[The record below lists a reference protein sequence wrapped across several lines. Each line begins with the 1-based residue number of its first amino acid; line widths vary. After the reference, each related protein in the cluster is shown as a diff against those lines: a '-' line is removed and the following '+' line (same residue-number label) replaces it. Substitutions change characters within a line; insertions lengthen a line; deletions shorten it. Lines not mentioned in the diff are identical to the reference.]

1 MLILKTEMDLPISI
15 RNLGHSAGAALKRLE
30 MIIEMETDLSQMPDM
45 KRTIGDHIFN
55 MENISRNINVLGEPE
70 TFDLTKVYD
79 RLAYLQEDYR
89 RSAYAILNT
98 IAPLQASDEDAFN
111 ALLPLCLNESDRD
124 FRNELQLASMNRLEE
139 LQGLVETTA
148 ISSIAGLLRLNWSAK
163 AFANAHQA
171 DFDQAATQF
180 ASDFREYF
188 YENITTITIDEVD
201 GAVQER
207 LKLADDQMIEFCK
220 SKVIPEVALTMSD
233 TYDELFIANEDL
245 TALKANAPK
254 VAENCMLRGAAKKI
268 ILGFNDPLRDEISV
282 EIADFIKKSKKA
294 SILESVAS
302 KANEIVVDATEKEY
316 TICNHQVSKD
326 GENVIV
332 NILPVMVKPAHKE
345 DVYEEQP
352 IFLEEVYL
360 GETSIDLKIEPFE
373 KKVAII
379 KSTFDVSD
387 ILAHD
392 EMGSELHPDPLEL
405 TGNSLHILSER
416 LIELGDYLK
425 RRFEELDELK

>member
-30 MIIEMETDLSQMPDM
+30 MTIEMETDLSHMQDM

-55 MENISRNINVLGEPE
+55 MENISRNINVLGEPD
-70 TFDLTKVYD
+70 TFDLTRVYD

-98 IAPLQASDEDAFN
+98 ITPLQASDEDAFN

-180 ASDFREYF
+180 ASNFREYF
-188 YENITTITIDEVD
+188 YENITTIEIDEVD
-201 GAVQER
+201 GAVQEQ

-220 SKVIPEVALTMSD
+220 SKVIPEVALEMSD
-233 TYDELFIANEDL
+233 TYNELFIANDDL
-245 TALKANAPK
+245 NALKANAPK
-254 VAENCMLRGAAKKI
+254 VAENCMLRGAAKKV
-268 ILGFNDPLRDEISV
+268 ILSFNDPLRDEISV
-282 EIADFIKKSKKA
+282 EIAEFIKKSKKA

-302 KANEIVVDATEKEY
+302 KANEIVVDATEQEY
-316 TICNHQVSKD
+316 AICNHQVSKD
-326 GENVIV
+326 GETVIV
-332 NILPVMVKPAHKE
+332 NILPVMVKPEQKE

-360 GETSIDLKIEPFE
+360 GETSIDLRIEPFE

-379 KSTFDVSD
+379 KSTLDVSD

-392 EMGSELHPDPLEL
+392 EMGNELHPDPLEL
-405 TGNSLHILSER
+405 KGNSLHILSER
-416 LIELGDYLK
+416 RIELGDYLK

>member
-30 MIIEMETDLSQMPDM
+30 MIIEMETDLSQTPEM

-98 IAPLQASDEDAFN
+98 ITPLQASDEDAFN
-111 ALLPLCLNESDRD
+111 ALLPLCLNEADRD

-163 AFANAHQA
+163 SFANAHQA

-268 ILGFNDPLRDEISV
+268 ILSFNDPLRDEISV
-282 EIADFIKKSKKA
+282 EISDFIKKSKKA

-326 GENVIV
+326 GETVIV
-332 NILPVMVKPAHKE
+332 NILPVMTKPEHKE

-360 GETSIDLKIEPFE
+360 GETSIDLRIEPFE
-373 KKVAII
+373 KKAAII

-416 LIELGDYLK
+416 RIELGDYLK

>member
-30 MIIEMETDLSQMPDM
+30 MIIDMETDLSQMSEM

-98 IAPLQASDEDAFN
+98 ITPLQSSDEDAFN
-111 ALLPLCLNESDRD
+111 ALLPLCLNEADRD

-233 TYDELFIANEDL
+233 TYDELFIANEDS
-245 TALKANAPK
+245 TALKANASK

-268 ILGFNDPLRDEISV
+268 ILSFNDPLRDEISV

-302 KANEIVVDATEKEY
+302 KANEIVVDMTEKEY
-316 TICNHQVSKD
+316 AICNHQVTKD
-326 GENVIV
+326 GETVVV
-332 NILPVMVKPAHKE
+332 NILPVMVKPEHNE

-352 IFLEEVYL
+352 IFLEEVYF
-360 GETSIDLKIEPFE
+360 GETSIDLRIEPFE

-392 EMGSELHPDPLEL
+392 EMGSELHSDPLEL

-416 LIELGDYLK
+416 RIELGDYLK

>member
-89 RSAYAILNT
+89 RSAYAILNA
-98 IAPLQASDEDAFN
+98 IAPLQTSDEDAFN
-111 ALLPLCLNESDRD
+111 ALLPLCLNEADRD

-188 YENITTITIDEVD
+188 YENITNITIDEVD

-233 TYDELFIANEDL
+233 AYDELFIANEDL

-268 ILGFNDPLRDEISV
+268 ILSFNDPLRDEISV

-316 TICNHQVSKD
+316 AICNHQVSKD
-326 GENVIV
+326 GETVIV
-332 NILPVMVKPAHKE
+332 NILPVMVKPEHKE

-360 GETSIDLKIEPFE
+360 GETSIDLRIEPFE

-416 LIELGDYLK
+416 RIELGDYLK

>member
-1 MLILKTEMDLPISI
+1 
-15 RNLGHSAGAALKRLE
+15 
-30 MIIEMETDLSQMPDM
+30 
-45 KRTIGDHIFN
+45 
-55 MENISRNINVLGEPE
+55 
-70 TFDLTKVYD
+70 
-79 RLAYLQEDYR
+79 
-89 RSAYAILNT
+89 
-98 IAPLQASDEDAFN
+98 
-111 ALLPLCLNESDRD
+111 
-124 FRNELQLASMNRLEE
+124 MNRLEE

-180 ASDFREYF
+180 ASNFREYF
-188 YENITTITIDEVD
+188 YENITTIEIDEVD
-201 GAVQER
+201 SAVQEQ

-220 SKVIPEVALTMSD
+220 SKVIPEVALEMSD
-233 TYDELFIANEDL
+233 TYDELFIANDDL
-245 TALKANAPK
+245 NALKANAPK
-254 VAENCMLRGAAKKI
+254 VAENCMLRGAAKKV
-268 ILGFNDPLRDEISV
+268 ILSFNDPLRDEISV

-302 KANEIVVDATEKEY
+302 KANEIVADATEQEY
-316 TICNHQVSKD
+316 AMCNHQVSKD
-326 GENVIV
+326 GETVIV
-332 NILPVMVKPAHKE
+332 SILPVMVKPEQKE

-360 GETSIDLKIEPFE
+360 GETSIDLRIEPFE

-405 TGNSLHILSER
+405 KGNSLHILSER
-416 LIELGDYLK
+416 RIELGDYLK

>member
-30 MIIEMETDLSQMPDM
+30 MIIEMETDLSHTPDM

-55 MENISRNINVLGEPE
+55 MENISRNINVLGEPD
-70 TFDLTKVYD
+70 TFDLTRVYD

-98 IAPLQASDEDAFN
+98 ITPLQASDEDAFN

-180 ASDFREYF
+180 ASNFREYF
-188 YENITTITIDEVD
+188 YENITTIEIDEVD
-201 GAVQER
+201 SAVQEQ

-220 SKVIPEVALTMSD
+220 SKVIPEVALEMSD
-233 TYDELFIANEDL
+233 TYDELFIANDDL
-245 TALKANAPK
+245 NALKANAPK
-254 VAENCMLRGAAKKI
+254 VAENCMLRGAAKKV
-268 ILGFNDPLRDEISV
+268 ILSFNDPLRDEISV
-282 EIADFIKKSKKA
+282 EIAEFIKKSKKA

-316 TICNHQVSKD
+316 AMCNHQVSKD
-326 GENVIV
+326 GEIVIV
-332 NILPVMVKPAHKE
+332 NVLPVMVKLEQTE

-360 GETSIDLKIEPFE
+360 GETSIDLQIEPFE

-379 KSTFDVSD
+379 KSTLDVSD

-392 EMGSELHPDPLEL
+392 EMGNELHPDPLEL
-405 TGNSLHILSER
+405 KGNSLHILSER
-416 LIELGDYLK
+416 RIELGDYLK

>member
-30 MIIEMETDLSQMPDM
+30 MIIDMETDLSQVPDM

-98 IAPLQASDEDAFN
+98 ITPLQASDEDAFN
-111 ALLPLCLNESDRD
+111 ALLPLCLNEADRD

-171 DFDQAATQF
+171 DFDQASAQF

-220 SKVIPEVALTMSD
+220 SKVIPVVALTMSD

-245 TALKANAPK
+245 NALKANAPK

-282 EIADFIKKSKKA
+282 EIAEFIKKSKKA

-302 KANEIVVDATEKEY
+302 KANEIVVDAAEKEY

-326 GENVIV
+326 GETVIV
-332 NILPVMVKPAHKE
+332 NILPVMVKPEHKE

-360 GETSIDLKIEPFE
+360 GETSIDLRIEPFE
-373 KKVAII
+373 KKAAII

-416 LIELGDYLK
+416 RIELGDYLK

>member
-1 MLILKTEMDLPISI
+1 M
-15 RNLGHSAGAALKRLE
+15 
-30 MIIEMETDLSQMPDM
+30 
-45 KRTIGDHIFN
+45 
-55 MENISRNINVLGEPE
+55 
-70 TFDLTKVYD
+70 
-79 RLAYLQEDYR
+79 
-89 RSAYAILNT
+89 
-98 IAPLQASDEDAFN
+98 
-111 ALLPLCLNESDRD
+111 
-124 FRNELQLASMNRLEE
+124 
-139 LQGLVETTA
+139 
-148 ISSIAGLLRLNWSAK
+148 RLNWSAK

-201 GAVQER
+201 SAVQER

-254 VAENCMLRGAAKKI
+254 VAENCTLRGAAKKI

-282 EIADFIKKSKKA
+282 EIAEFIKKSKKA

-316 TICNHQVSKD
+316 AICNHQVSKD
-326 GENVIV
+326 GETVIV
-332 NILPVMVKPAHKE
+332 NILPVMVKPEHKE

-360 GETSIDLKIEPFE
+360 GETSIDLRIEPFE

-416 LIELGDYLK
+416 RIELGDYLK

>member
-30 MIIEMETDLSQMPDM
+30 MIIEMETDLSHMPDM

-55 MENISRNINVLGEPE
+55 MENISRNINVLGEPD
-70 TFDLTKVYD
+70 TFDLTRVYD

-98 IAPLQASDEDAFN
+98 ITPLQVSDEDAFN

-180 ASDFREYF
+180 ASNFREYF
-188 YENITTITIDEVD
+188 YENITTIELDEVD
-201 GAVQER
+201 GAVKEQ

-220 SKVIPEVALTMSD
+220 SKVIPEVALEMSD
-233 TYDELFIANEDL
+233 TYDELFIANDDL
-245 TALKANAPK
+245 NALKANAPK
-254 VAENCMLRGAAKKI
+254 VAENCMLRGAAKKV
-268 ILGFNDPLRDEISV
+268 ILSFNDPLRDEISV

-302 KANEIVVDATEKEY
+302 KANEIVADATEQEY
-316 TICNHQVSKD
+316 AMCNHQVSKD
-326 GENVIV
+326 GETVIV
-332 NILPVMVKPAHKE
+332 SILPVMVKPEQKE
-345 DVYEEQP
+345 DVYEEQS

-360 GETSIDLKIEPFE
+360 GETSIDLRIEPFE

-405 TGNSLHILSER
+405 KGNSLHILSER
-416 LIELGDYLK
+416 RIELGDYLK